1 MAARLREAE
10 LQSAV
15 EVKRQAQL
23 LEQLRADEL
32 ASTKVA
38 AEQAIAEAEGKA
50 ASIRQLADATLYEEQ
65 KKAEAIQVA
74 LTAHSAGLDAIMEA
88 CKGDPSTAKFYLG
101 LKEGIYEK
109 LAEQQAI
116 AVSGMKPQISVWNTG
131 NNAGESDPIAPILK
145 TVQSVAPMLD
155 GLHKHADFQMPAW
168 LTQKKPPTD
177 TTATDVTKKE

>member
-1 MAARLREAE
+1 VANIEATMAAKLREAE

-15 EVKRQAQL
+15 EIKRQAQL

-50 ASIRQLADATLYEEQ
+50 ASIRHLADATLYEEQ

-74 LTAHSAGLDAIMEA
+74 LAAHSAGLDAMMQA
-88 CKGDPSTAKFYLG
+88 CGGDTSTVKFYLG

-109 LAEQQAI
+109 LAEQQAK

-131 NNAGESDPIAPILK
+131 NNASDSDPLGPILK

-155 GLHKHADFQMPAW
+155 GIHKHTDFQMPSW
-168 LTQKKPPTD
+168 LHKSKA
-177 TTATDVTKKE
+177 ATKE